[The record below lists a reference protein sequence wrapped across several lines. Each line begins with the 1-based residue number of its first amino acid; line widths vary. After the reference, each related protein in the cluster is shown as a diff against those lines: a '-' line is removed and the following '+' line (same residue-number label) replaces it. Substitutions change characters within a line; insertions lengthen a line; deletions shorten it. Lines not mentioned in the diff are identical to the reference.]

1 MEIHAN
7 VVTVL
12 DSSVLFCLPNL
23 PATSCGVSALCVMY
37 VQAFEHTTHAHS
49 F

>member
-12 DSSVLFCLPNL
+12 DSSVLFYLPNL
-23 PATSCGVSALCVMY
+23 STTGCGVSALCVMY
-37 VQAFEHTTHAHS
+37 VRAFEHTTQAHS